1 MIISCDTSQQ
11 SELRVRLSTTTS
23 ASSSSSPKSSRSNS
37 RRFIHAV
44 EDVADC
50 SSSNSS
56 SSGHSRDD
64 DDLDAMG
71 EGKGH
76 PHYSHQAA
84 GSTLSDLIRSMHIV
98 LIWAVAKSKMRH
110 ILGLYTFMIT
120 IMLHFSSSSINNIQ
134 SIVEKGSHGMSTTS
148 IRYHHQQQQ
157 QPSV

>member
-11 SELRVRLSTTTS
+11 SELRVRLSTTS
-23 ASSSSSPKSSRSNS
+23 ASSSSSPTSSRSNS

-44 EDVADC
+44 EAVADC

-64 DDLDAMG
+64 DDLDTMV

-76 PHYSHQAA
+76 PHYSHQA

-134 SIVEKGSHGMSTTS
+134 SIVEKGSIGMSTTS
-148 IRYHHQQQQ
+148 IRHLQQ